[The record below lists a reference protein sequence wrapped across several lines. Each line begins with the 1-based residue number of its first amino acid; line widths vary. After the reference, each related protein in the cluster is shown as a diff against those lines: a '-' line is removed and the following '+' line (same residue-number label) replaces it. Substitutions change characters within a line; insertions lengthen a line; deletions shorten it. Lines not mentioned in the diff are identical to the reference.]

1 RLGGTIT
8 RGDGSFVIKGQPNCF
23 AQKVDVRSKI
33 LELRK
38 HVHSRYR
45 RFFDF
50 LCKALSASSEQIA
63 LRVLDVGGRQLAAKS
78 LRVWGASLNRRVM
91 LAVPSEALRE
101 HEARLVKLDGAERSF
116 LPVPEM
122 VESILRAVHAC
133 AAHPVGWTSD
143 SRREGDPYIRSQH
156 DASTSR
162 ALRLAALYKHPF
174 VCHLRVRELGLR
186 PSGGPRR
193 LR

>member
-122 VESILRAVHAC
+122 VESILRAVPLVAPPGSLDFERFQQVAMC
-133 AAHPVGWTSD
+133 PIAPFRQMDELYRDAFGVLG
-143 SRREGDPYIRSQH
+143 GDPW
-156 DASTSR
+156 
-162 ALRLAALYKHPF
+162 AA
-174 VCHLRVRELGLR
+174 R
-186 PSGGPRR
+186 
-193 LR
+193 